1 MGWVMIVW
9 CLQGFIG
16 IFVFIFVIV
25 LMSLVQVLVVLIII
39 LVFIVFLLVFRFFI
53 LLFLIMKFLIL
64 VYLMS
69 FVLNFLVWRVNFVVE
84 WNGLVFLLV
93 GFQEVVMILFM
104 LRRGIIFLVFLGV
117 MSFVGMLNL
126 FCIVMFFLKVL
137 IFLLLQSRKRQFV
150 CWNGKLYFLLYFFQ
164 SLMECFMIWMF
175 VLLLNCCFI
184 LVLQWN
190 VEFEFMKCFF
200 MMVIFL
206 FFLVSLWVMVMLMI
220 LLLIIVILFFLGSFF
235 VGILIF
241 FCDDFY
247 FDVFYRWFCN
257 GYVKFVYVYFVLL
270 GNEKGVV
277 EQVEF
282 VLVEVYGQVGEF
294 FDDLQVCYV
303 VFDDVVY
310 FFQCDVIVVYLDVFV
325 VEVIE

>member
-1 MGWVMIVW
+1 
-9 CLQGFIG
+9 
-16 IFVFIFVIV
+16 
-25 LMSLVQVLVVLIII
+25 
-39 LVFIVFLLVFRFFI
+39 
-53 LLFLIMKFLIL
+53 
-64 VYLMS
+64 
-69 FVLNFLVWRVNFVVE
+69 
-84 WNGLVFLLV
+84 
-93 GFQEVVMILFM
+93 
-104 LRRGIIFLVFLGV
+104 
-117 MSFVGMLNL
+117 
-126 FCIVMFFLKVL
+126 
-137 IFLLLQSRKRQFV
+137 
-150 CWNGKLYFLLYFFQ
+150 
-164 SLMECFMIWMF
+164 MIWMF

-325 VEVIE
+325 VEVIEWEFWNWFCYWFVFFKFFFVNVWFVFVVEFFQDVGFNEFFFEVVCVVWFYVDCVFCDIDFVFYFVFVVENWYVVVVFEVEFFFLFGLLGLYLEFFYWLLLVY